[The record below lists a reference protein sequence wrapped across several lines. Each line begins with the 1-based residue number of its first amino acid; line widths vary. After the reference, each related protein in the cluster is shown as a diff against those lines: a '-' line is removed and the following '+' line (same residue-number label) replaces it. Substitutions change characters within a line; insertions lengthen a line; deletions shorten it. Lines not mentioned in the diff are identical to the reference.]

1 MFNLFKKN
9 KAVCH
14 LAAPIDGH
22 TMSLEEVKDPVF
34 AQKMMG
40 DGIAVRSSGDVVV
53 APADGEI
60 CLFPKTKHAIG
71 LKLDN
76 GVEVLIHIGLDSV
89 DLKGEGFTQLAQ
101 VGDHVKMGTPL
112 LKIDR
117 AFAESKGVSLD
128 TPMIIVNYTDYEI
141 LAYHHDMDV
150 KAGET
155 VVVEYR

>member
-1 MFNLFKKN
+1 M
-9 KAVCH
+9 
-14 LAAPIDGH
+14 
-22 TMSLEEVKDPVF
+22 
-34 AQKMMG
+34 
-40 DGIAVRSSGDVVV
+40 
-53 APADGEI
+53 
-60 CLFPKTKHAIG
+60 
-71 LKLDN
+71 
-76 GVEVLIHIGLDSV
+76 